1 MSESTAITTLKGGG
15 ALRSIV
21 PQTFEDVQRFALM
34 AVKSGLFKG
43 ASGDA
48 QAQATMAIL
57 QGMEVGLLPMQAIQ
71 TIAVIN
77 GRCTIWGDAIPG
89 LLFANGFKIEE
100 MVSGTDDAMTA
111 TCTITRPDGQR
122 IARSFSVAE
131 AKIAG
136 LWGKAGPWKNF
147 PRRMLQMRARGFCFR
162 DGAADVSRGL
172 YTREE
177 AEDTKLI
184 DVTPA
189 KAAAVAAPAGPPD
202 IPDDIPEMP
211 ADDEPITDVAGY
223 LAQIEGVLAG
233 CETEQEVQEA
243 WEQDEQTV
251 ETRIERSQR
260 QQFFDCVER
269 HIKRVAAAKA
279 QAAE

>member
-1 MSESTAITTLKGGG
+1 MSESTAISTLKGGG

-57 QGMEVGLLPMQAIQ
+57 QGMEVGLPPMQAIQ

-89 LLFANGFKIEE
+89 LLWANGFKIEE
-100 MVSGTDDAMTA
+100 AVSGAGDAMVA
-111 TCTITRPDGQR
+111 TCTITRPEGEKVTR
-122 IARSFSVAE
+122 TFSAEE
-131 AKIAG
+131 AKLAG
-136 LWGKAGPWKNF
+136 LWNKQGPWTSF
-147 PRRMLQMRARGFCFR
+147 RRRMLQMRARGFCFR
-162 DGAADVSRGL
+162 DAAADVARGL

-177 AEDTKLI
+177 AEDARLI

-189 KAAAVAAPAGPPD
+189 KAAVAAPDAPEDIPD
-202 IPDDIPEMP
+202 IPDEP
-211 ADDEPITDVAGY
+211 AEEEPITDVAGY
-223 LAQIEGVLAG
+223 LAQIDGVLAG

-251 ETRIERSQR
+251 EMRIERSQR

-269 HIKRVAAAKA
+269 HLSRARGDKA